1 MWWLYALLLAG
12 FAALTAL
19 LAKVGGRGVDS
30 HVATAVRTTVV
41 LVLAWGLVA
50 LQGNLSLVAGLVRT
64 SLGVLVFF
72 GTALAVWP

>member
-19 LAKVGGRGVDS
+19 LAKVAVRGIDS

-41 LVLAWGLVA
+41 LVLA
-50 LQGNLSLVAGLVRT
+50 RT

>member
-19 LAKVGGRGVDS
+19 LAKVGVRGVDS

-41 LVLAWGLVA
+41 LVLA
-50 LQGNLSLVAGLVRT
+50 RT

-72 GTALAVWP
+72 STALAVWP

>member
-1 MWWLYALLLAG
+1 MWWLYALLSAG

-19 LAKVGGRGVDS
+19 LAKVGGRSADF

-41 LVLAWGLVA
+41 LVLA
-50 LQGNLSLVAGLVRT
+50 RT